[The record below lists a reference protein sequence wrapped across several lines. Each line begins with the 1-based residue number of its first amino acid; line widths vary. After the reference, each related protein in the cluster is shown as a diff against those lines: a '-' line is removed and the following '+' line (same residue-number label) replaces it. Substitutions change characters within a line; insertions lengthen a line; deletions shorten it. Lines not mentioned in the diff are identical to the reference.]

1 MEIGPG
7 GTGRSAVRA
16 VGIPQEKVAIMP
28 NLDLANQ
35 MIDECNVKFCNGSGN
50 QSNHALDFGLDGRVQ
65 QMNSYRPRLL
75 GMVPTG
81 MITAHERAYSF
92 GRALAHMPDV
102 TVGNCGERSYWVYYR
117 LCQLGI
123 ADVTVLT
130 GAANNSINHDFV
142 VIGAN
147 NVASGAYSQ
156 AVAPAWGGAD
166 IVICE
171 PWFQSGSVSYARGIA
186 YPLAAWPTWM
196 PKIIAVTLK
205 GKPHEHTLNRT
216 NFHLIRNS

>member
-1 MEIGPG
+1 
-7 GTGRSAVRA
+7 
-16 VGIPQEKVAIMP
+16 MP

-35 MIDECNVKFCNGSGN
+35 VIDECNVKFCNGSGN
-50 QSNHALDFGLDGRVQ
+50 QLNHPWDLGQDGRNQ
-65 QMNSYRPRLL
+65 QLRSYRPKLL
-75 GMVPTG
+75 GMVADPG
-81 MITAHERAYSF
+81 LGLTAHQRAHSF
-92 GRALAHMPDV
+92 GKALAYMDGA

-117 LCQLGI
+117 LCEMGV

-130 GAANNSINHDFV
+130 GTGASINHDFV

-156 AVAPAWGGAD
+156 NAAPVWGGAD
-166 IVICE
+166 IVICD
-171 PWFQSGSVSYARGIA
+171 PWFQSGTVSYACGIA

-205 GKPHEHTLNRT
+205 GLGHELTLNRA
-216 NFHLIRNS
+216 NFPLIRNS